1 MEGAGKKRKRVA
13 LTIKAEIDIFNRL
26 QHGENHNRLMKEYG

>member
-13 LTIKAEIDIFNRL
+13 LTIKAKIDVCKGL
-26 QHGENHNRLMKEYG
+26 ECGENHKKL